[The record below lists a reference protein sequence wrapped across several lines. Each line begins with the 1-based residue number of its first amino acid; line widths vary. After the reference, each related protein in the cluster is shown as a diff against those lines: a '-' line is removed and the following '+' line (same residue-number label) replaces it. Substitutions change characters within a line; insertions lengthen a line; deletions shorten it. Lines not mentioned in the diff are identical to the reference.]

1 MALNI
6 NLFKFQRLGL
16 TMADMEEVVPEE
28 QINFLKL
35 GTNGIFVS
43 MFIFF
48 FGEELA
54 GLGFACCF
62 SSVILLM
69 VGGFQSANKSITQYS
84 TSMLQSVEQKD
95 IPNEI
100 PVDLSGE
107 VLENTTLNPEQFLTP
122 EILSHFENKGTI
134 ENLSTEDLRLV
145 AQASGISKVEAR
157 NSNRETIMSQ
167 LQNSETARKT
177 LDASLIALGVGG
189 AIGAAGILNLTRKE
203 LAKKALNEVKLRIE
217 SSDDFIQWIQSAG
230 LDIDQTLDL
239 LDPDNSNTITP
250 IELAGFVHRYSGV
263 VMPSWMAQQIIKSLS
278 PTGQDE
284 VPIDVM
290 RKLLEDAGIE
300 KIAEENIDDS
310 AQSDLDAIKLGDKLE
325 AVVKDNPSI
334 VAVATVTAING
345 REISVHFDG
354 WNKDHDY
361 TASLDSGML
370 MPSGTQASLGKELHP
385 PYQHEG
391 EFDWQDYLNSTG
403 SRAAPAA
410 AFGLQKITED
420 DDFEER
426 LFNEVEEIEQQRNDS
441 TEEVESDVSEK
452 VEIDSEPIDDDE
464 DNHYDEDEVRYSQEI
479 ETKVEFLI
487 QDLQNARLR
496 SEREQ
501 IISDFGDVHQMLICL
516 QSKENTL
523 MAEGD
528 YKGGITAKAIIDGGP
543 FEGLFVFPIQSNEIL
558 DSRKINS
565 YLRIKCKII
574 DFRRALALP
583 VFQVFKKED

>member
-6 NLFKFQRLGL
+6 NLFKFQRLAT
-16 TMADMEEVVPEE
+16 TMADMGEVVPKE

-43 MFIFF
+43 IFIFF
-48 FGEELA
+48 FGEELV
-54 GLGFACCF
+54 GLGFACC
-62 SSVILLM
+62 SLSVILLM

-95 IPNEI
+95 IPSEI
-100 PVDLSGE
+100 PVNFSEG
-107 VLENTTLNPEQFLTP
+107 LENTTLNPEQFLTP

-145 AQASGISKVEAR
+145 AQASGISKVEAK
-157 NSNRETIMSQ
+157 NSTRETIMSQ

-278 PTGQDE
+278 PTGKDE

-290 RKLLEDAGIE
+290 RTLLEDAGIE
-300 KIAEENIDDS
+300 KIAEESIDDS
-310 AQSDLDAIKLGDKLE
+310 AQSDLDAIIPGDKLE
-325 AVVKDNPSI
+325 AVVKDNPGI

-345 REISVHFDG
+345 REVTVHFDG

-361 TASLDSGML
+361 SHL
-370 MPSGTQASLGKELHP
+370 
-385 PYQHEG
+385 
-391 EFDWQDYLNSTG
+391 
-403 SRAAPAA
+403 
-410 AFGLQKITED
+410 
-420 DDFEER
+420 
-426 LFNEVEEIEQQRNDS
+426 
-441 TEEVESDVSEK
+441 
-452 VEIDSEPIDDDE
+452 
-464 DNHYDEDEVRYSQEI
+464 
-479 ETKVEFLI
+479 LI
-487 QDLQNARLR
+487 VA
-496 SEREQ
+496 
-501 IISDFGDVHQMLICL
+501 C
-516 QSKENTL
+516 
-523 MAEGD
+523 
-528 YKGGITAKAIIDGGP
+528 
-543 FEGLFVFPIQSNEIL
+543 
-558 DSRKINS
+558 
-565 YLRIKCKII
+565 
-574 DFRRALALP
+574 
-583 VFQVFKKED
+583 

>member
-1 MALNI
+1 MS
-6 NLFKFQRLGL
+6 
-16 TMADMEEVVPEE
+16 DEEEVVQEE

-54 GLGFACCF
+54 GLGFACCV
-62 SSVILLM
+62 SSIVLLIA
-69 VGGFQSANKSITQYS
+69 GASQSANKAVNRYS

-95 IPNEI
+95 ASNELPI
-100 PVDLSGE
+100 NMLENG
-107 VLENTTLNPEQFLTP
+107 LENTTLNPEQFLTP
-122 EILSHFENKGTI
+122 EILGHFENKGTI

-145 AQASGISKVEAR
+145 AQASGISKIEAED
-157 NSNRETIMSQ
+157 SNRETIMSQ

-203 LAKKALNEVKLRIE
+203 LAKKALDEVKLRIE
-217 SSDDFIQWIQSAG
+217 SSDDFIQWIQAAG

-263 VMPSWMAQQIIKSLS
+263 VMPSWMAQQITKSLS
-278 PTGQDE
+278 PTGKDE
-284 VPIDVM
+284 IPIEVM
-290 RKLLEDAGIE
+290 RSLLEDAGIE
-300 KIAEENIDDS
+300 NTAEEKNIDDS
-310 AQSDLDAIKLGDKLE
+310 EKNDSDVIKVGDKLE
-325 AVVKDNPSI
+325 AVVKDNPGI

-345 REISVHFDG
+345 QEISIHFDG

-361 TASLDSGML
+361 SVSLDSGMV
-370 MPSGTQASLGKELHP
+370 MPCGTQTSIGKELHP
-385 PYQHEG
+385 PYQYEG
-391 EFDWQDYLNSTG
+391 EFDWDDYLNSTG

-410 AFGLQKITED
+410 AFELQEKTE

-426 LFNEVEEIEQQRNDS
+426 LFNEVEEIEQERNDAI
-441 TEEVESDVSEK
+441 EETKSDVIENA
-452 VEIDSEPIDDDE
+452 EMDSEPIDGDD
-464 DNHYDEDEVRYSQEI
+464 DDDGHLSPEI

-487 QDLQNARLR
+487 EKLQNARLR
-496 SEREQ
+496 SEHEK
-501 IISDFGDVHQMLICL
+501 IISEFGDVHQISICL
-516 QSKENTL
+516 QSKEKTL
-523 MAEGD
+523 MADGD

-543 FEGLFVFPIQSNEIL
+543 FEGLFVFPIQFNEIL
-558 DSRKINS
+558 DSLKINT

-574 DFRRALALP
+574 DFRRALVLP
-583 VFQVFKKED
+583 VFQALNEID